1 MNNLKV
7 PLLHF
12 FILFAT
18 FSVAVSQDISTKGAL
33 IIASVEGQVTV
44 TNNESQQPLPAAKI
58 VAGGVIY
65 DGHTIKTGPSAKM
78 ILLLTNGTVATIKAD
93 SSLNIKKF
101 TQEKF
106 DMSKTNINDL
116 SGEPSKSDTVIDIE
130 IGDMVVDVKKL
141 DKKSSFNIESP
152 VGTAGIRGTVP
163 AISVTQTPDG
173 GFQQN
178 TSMLR
183 GEIAFTPRGGGLPT
197 MLGPGQSLSSGI
209 GPNGVMLPMQFGQVS
224 AAMMTAIQADVE
236 AAGEAM
242 GISVDG
248 STDASDASVPASEED
263 APSEDELNESDDER
277 EGASKGVGDDD
288 NGTDAVAL
296 DKAGLI
302 DLDDPEDLAKADSYV
317 EVTGIAAT
325 TLEEKVEQRRSG
337 RRSETSEKDDATF
350 LTDLTS
356 NLDDV
361 VDVSIEAEAI
371 GVKSDAMFDSLLE
384 SSENAA
390 DVKEVVAVAA
400 EIGANDA
407 ESIESVFINVDQ
419 ADAVKEVMEVA
430 SDLGA
435 QDAENLT
442 AVFSNADKA
451 DDLKAVMDVAT
462 ETLGSDDGTGTKVLD
477 SSSASI
483 LSSTLQ
489 NADKADSM
497 KEVMEVASD
506 LGAQD
511 AENLT
516 AVFSNADMADDLKA
530 VMDVAKETLGSDD
543 GSGTKVLDSGS
554 ASILASTLQNADKAD
569 SMKEVMEVAAD
580 LGAQDAANMTSVFQN
595 ADKAADLKAV
605 MDVAKATLG
614 SDDGSGTNVLDASN
628 AANLTS
634 VFQNADKASD
644 LKEVMEV
651 AADLGAQDATN
662 MTSVFQNADKAAD
675 LKAVMDVAK
684 ATLGTDDGSGSGTNK
699 LDASNAANLTSV
711 FQNADK
717 ASDLKEVMTAAAD
730 VGITDA
736 ANLTSVFQNADQAS
750 DLKDVMEDAKALATT
765 GDTSL
770 FTSVM
775 QNADQAASVKKVV
788 EAAKSGGASANID
801 NVLRNASSADKLSE
815 LVDKTSS
822 SGTVN
827 VSLLDTVLE
836 NADMAEDLYDVVD
849 AAETSGG
856 ESFDVTSLLENADK
870 ADKLKTLV
878 EAAQTSGGADSDTLL
893 TQVFNNADQA
903 EDLAAVIVEAQ
914 SSGTTDSVK
923 ALLNNA
929 DQAESFKASMD
940 KAKSEGGTAKLGTL
954 FSVIEKVDASN
965 QGGTGDAANAAK
977 ALESLDALVSVAE
990 TLSGGD
996 SEMEL
1001 GAGFDA
1007 ILNSVDDVEQIA
1019 TALSE
1024 DTSLVTR
1031 LSASDLDAASF
1042 DIGSEVAAS
1051 AFTKLQDQYEAGD
1064 PYLTIIQSNEARA
1077 DDLQF
1082 ALNHPALKIKATDSA
1097 EEITRKQG
1105 LQNSFLDNVD
1115 KIDDLLEIKK
1125 VLGEDADKIT
1135 TVYSNLENIADLKSV
1150 TSNLRFDEDKL
1161 DAVYNNI
1168 SNLAEYRKLSDT
1180 FIDDPRKLD
1189 AVFDT
1194 ANQANVAT
1202 ISELVD
1208 RLDPQKGQ
1216 HDLVFNNLE
1225 YVDDILSITNRF
1237 DGTQRD
1243 SILESVQELS
1253 FNFKNDPEKQRA
1265 IFDNAAQ
1272 VESLSTLYTEFRTD
1286 LDKLDVIFENAD
1298 KADAFLNV
1306 YNDLKDSNFEQLF
1319 TDPSSTLENEGL
1331 AKLKS
1336 EYDSRYH
1343 SIFDENSEIA
1353 AEIAATAFKFREDP
1367 EKLDQVF
1374 SNIDKLQ
1381 DINEFSNDF
1390 AGDRTRIDIF
1400 FNNLNNLD
1408 ELKKFKSLTER
1419 VGLSGGAA
1427 LDLYDQ
1433 DPAYLSIAETSPR
1446 YLEKLVESGV
1456 NLTEVPYTLA
1466 LELEQLSLTTIELK
1480 EVLADLLA
1488 GPQVDG
1494 PTSAPPAQSGQ
1505 QASSDTATLS
1515 FLMDHVIPSQEDQTV
1530 DNVVF
1535 LNPNKVV
1542 DYSEASSSSFFQE
1555 SIDLYFELSDLDS
1568 DDLSASTIDAGYMAA
1583 LEDSEYFV
1591 GGVFGGRN
1599 ISFNQASYDLSN
1611 LESSNLLVAASGTLS
1626 LDGNLNF
1633 QSKLV
1638 KGESAELIFMS
1649 LDQLS
1654 ISEGS
1659 AVSFAGDSLGFGSLD
1674 SIEVI
1679 NVDLYAEGEVNMR
1692 SLDSLVINDSD
1703 MSTSG
1708 NGGADFVHLLAASEL
1723 SINNLRFSE
1732 QVRQIA
1738 MEAMTINLSNLNFP
1752 AGSTVQLN
1760 SLYGGMDG
1768 SYPNFGAKQYGR
1780 VNFIQN
1786 VQYNSNLINS
1796 RTAFD
1801 KHGGNIS
1808 IGSLR

>member
-1 MNNLKV
+1 M
-7 PLLHF
+7 
-12 FILFAT
+12 
-18 FSVAVSQDISTKGAL
+18 
-33 IIASVEGQVTV
+33 
-44 TNNESQQPLPAAKI
+44 
-58 VAGGVIY
+58 
-65 DGHTIKTGPSAKM
+65 
-78 ILLLTNGTVATIKAD
+78 
-93 SSLNIKKF
+93 
-101 TQEKF
+101 
-106 DMSKTNINDL
+106 
-116 SGEPSKSDTVIDIE
+116 
-130 IGDMVVDVKKL
+130 
-141 DKKSSFNIESP
+141 
-152 VGTAGIRGTVP
+152 
-163 AISVTQTPDG
+163 
-173 GFQQN
+173 
-178 TSMLR
+178 
-183 GEIAFTPRGGGLPT
+183 
-197 MLGPGQSLSSGI
+197 
-209 GPNGVMLPMQFGQVS
+209 
-224 AAMMTAIQADVE
+224 
-236 AAGEAM
+236 
-242 GISVDG
+242 
-248 STDASDASVPASEED
+248 
-263 APSEDELNESDDER
+263 
-277 EGASKGVGDDD
+277 
-288 NGTDAVAL
+288 
-296 DKAGLI
+296 
-302 DLDDPEDLAKADSYV
+302 
-317 EVTGIAAT
+317 
-325 TLEEKVEQRRSG
+325 
-337 RRSETSEKDDATF
+337 DAT
-350 LTDLTS
+350 
-356 NLDDV
+356 
-361 VDVSIEAEAI
+361 
-371 GVKSDAMFDSLLE
+371 
-384 SSENAA
+384 
-390 DVKEVVAVAA
+390 
-400 EIGANDA
+400 
-407 ESIESVFINVDQ
+407 
-419 ADAVKEVMEVA
+419 
-430 SDLGA
+430 
-435 QDAENLT
+435 
-442 AVFSNADKA
+442 
-451 DDLKAVMDVAT
+451 
-462 ETLGSDDGTGTKVLD
+462 
-477 SSSASI
+477 
-483 LSSTLQ
+483 
-489 NADKADSM
+489 
-497 KEVMEVASD
+497 
-506 LGAQD
+506 
-511 AENLT
+511 
-516 AVFSNADMADDLKA
+516 
-530 VMDVAKETLGSDD
+530 
-543 GSGTKVLDSGS
+543 
-554 ASILASTLQNADKAD
+554 
-569 SMKEVMEVAAD
+569 
-580 LGAQDAANMTSVFQN
+580 
-595 ADKAADLKAV
+595 
-605 MDVAKATLG
+605 
-614 SDDGSGTNVLDASN
+614 N

-684 ATLGTDDGSGSGTNK
+684 ATLGTDDGTGANK

-750 DLKDVMEDAKALATT
+750 DLKDVMEDAKTLATT

-770 FTSVM
+770 FTSVL

-788 EAAKSGGASANID
+788 AAAKTGGASANID
-801 NVLRNASSADKLSE
+801 NVLRNASSADKLSK
-815 LVDKTSS
+815 LVDKTSTG
-822 SGTVN
+822 GTVN
-827 VSLLDTVLE
+827 ASLLDTVLE
-836 NADMAEDLYDVVD
+836 NADKAEDLFDVVD
-849 AAETSGG
+849 AAETTGG

-870 ADKLKTLV
+870 ADKLKSLV
-878 EAAQTSGGADSDTLL
+878 DAAQTSGGADSDTLL
-893 TQVFNNADQA
+893 TQVFNNADKA

-929 DQAESFKASMD
+929 DKADSFKASMD
-940 KAKSEGGTAKLGTL
+940 KAKSEGGAAKLGTL

-965 QGGTGDAANAAK
+965 QGGSGDAANAAK
-977 ALESLDALVSVAE
+977 ALESLDALVNVAE

-996 SEMEL
+996 ADMEL

-1007 ILNSVDDVEQIA
+1007 ILSNVDDVDQIA

-1024 DTSLVTR
+1024 DASLVTR
-1031 LSASDLDAASF
+1031 LSASDLDAASI

-1051 AFTKLQDQYEAGD
+1051 AFTKLQGQYEAGD
-1064 PYLTIIQSNEARA
+1064 PYLAIIQSNEARA

-1082 ALNHPALKIKATDSA
+1082 ALNHPALKIKDTDSA

-1135 TVYSNLENIADLKSV
+1135 KVYSNLENIADLKSV

-1161 DAVYNNI
+1161 DAVYNDI

-1216 HDLVFNNLE
+1216 HDLVFNNLA

-1253 FNFKNDPEKQRA
+1253 FNFKNDPVKQKA

-1353 AEIAATAFKFREDP
+1353 AEIAATASKFREDP

-1390 AGDRTRIDIF
+1390 AGDRKRIDIF
-1400 FNNLNNLD
+1400 FRNLNNLD

-1419 VGLSGGAA
+1419 VGMSGGAA
-1427 LDLYDQ
+1427 LDLYDL
-1433 DPAYLSIAETSPR
+1433 DPAYLSIAETSPV
-1446 YLEKLVESGV
+1446 YLEKLVDSGV
-1456 NLTEVPYTLA
+1456 TLTEVPYTLA

-1494 PTSAPPAQSGQ
+1494 PTSAPPEQSGQ

-1515 FLMDHVIPSQEDQTV
+1515 FLMDHVIPSQEDETV

-1542 DYSEASSSSFFQE
+1542 DYAEASSSSFFQE
-1555 SIDLYFELSDLDS
+1555 STDLYFELSDLDS
-1568 DDLSASTIDAGYMAA
+1568 DDPSASTNDAGYMDA
-1583 LEDSEYFV
+1583 LEDSGYFV

-1626 LDGNLNF
+1626 LNGNLNF
-1633 QSKLV
+1633 KSKLV
-1638 KGESAELIFMS
+1638 EGESAELIFMS
-1649 LDQLS
+1649 LEKLS

-1723 SINNLRFSE
+1723 SIDNLRFSE

-1796 RTAFD
+1796 RTTFD
-1801 KHGGNIS
+1801 KHGGNIN

>member
-1 MNNLKV
+1 
-7 PLLHF
+7 
-12 FILFAT
+12 
-18 FSVAVSQDISTKGAL
+18 
-33 IIASVEGQVTV
+33 
-44 TNNESQQPLPAAKI
+44 
-58 VAGGVIY
+58 
-65 DGHTIKTGPSAKM
+65 
-78 ILLLTNGTVATIKAD
+78 
-93 SSLNIKKF
+93 
-101 TQEKF
+101 
-106 DMSKTNINDL
+106 
-116 SGEPSKSDTVIDIE
+116 
-130 IGDMVVDVKKL
+130 
-141 DKKSSFNIESP
+141 
-152 VGTAGIRGTVP
+152 
-163 AISVTQTPDG
+163 
-173 GFQQN
+173 
-178 TSMLR
+178 
-183 GEIAFTPRGGGLPT
+183 
-197 MLGPGQSLSSGI
+197 
-209 GPNGVMLPMQFGQVS
+209 
-224 AAMMTAIQADVE
+224 
-236 AAGEAM
+236 
-242 GISVDG
+242 
-248 STDASDASVPASEED
+248 
-263 APSEDELNESDDER
+263 
-277 EGASKGVGDDD
+277 
-288 NGTDAVAL
+288 
-296 DKAGLI
+296 
-302 DLDDPEDLAKADSYV
+302 
-317 EVTGIAAT
+317 
-325 TLEEKVEQRRSG
+325 
-337 RRSETSEKDDATF
+337 
-350 LTDLTS
+350 
-356 NLDDV
+356 
-361 VDVSIEAEAI
+361 
-371 GVKSDAMFDSLLE
+371 
-384 SSENAA
+384 
-390 DVKEVVAVAA
+390 
-400 EIGANDA
+400 
-407 ESIESVFINVDQ
+407 
-419 ADAVKEVMEVA
+419 
-430 SDLGA
+430 
-435 QDAENLT
+435 
-442 AVFSNADKA
+442 
-451 DDLKAVMDVAT
+451 
-462 ETLGSDDGTGTKVLD
+462 
-477 SSSASI
+477 
-483 LSSTLQ
+483 
-489 NADKADSM
+489 
-497 KEVMEVASD
+497 
-506 LGAQD
+506 
-511 AENLT
+511 
-516 AVFSNADMADDLKA
+516 
-530 VMDVAKETLGSDD
+530 
-543 GSGTKVLDSGS
+543 
-554 ASILASTLQNADKAD
+554 ILASTLQNADKAD

-580 LGAQDAANMTSVFQN
+580 LGAQDATNMTSVFQN

-614 SDDGSGTNVLDASN
+614 ADDGSGTNKLDASN

-684 ATLGTDDGSGSGTNK
+684 ATLGADDGTGTNKLDASNAANLTSVFQNADKASDLKEVMEVAADLGAQDATNLTSVFQNADKAADLKAVMDVAKATLGSDDGTGTNK

-750 DLKDVMEDAKALATT
+750 DLKDVMEDAKSLATT

-788 EAAKSGGASANID
+788 AAAKSGGASANID

-836 NADMAEDLYDVVD
+836 NADKAEDLYDVVD

-878 EAAQTSGGADSDTLL
+878 EAAQTSGGTDSDTLL

-914 SSGTTDSVK
+914 TSGTSDSVK

-965 QGGTGDAANAAK
+965 QGGADDATNAAK

-990 TLSGGD
+990 TLTGGG
-996 SEMEL
+996 SEIEL

-1019 TALSE
+1019 TALTE

-1051 AFTKLQDQYEAGD
+1051 AFSKLQDQYEDGD

-1082 ALNHPALKIKATDSA
+1082 ALNHPALKIKTTDSA

-1336 EYDSRYH
+1336 EYNSRYH

-1353 AEIAATAFKFREDP
+1353 AEIAATASKFVEDP

-1400 FNNLNNLD
+1400 FKNLNNLD

-1433 DPAYLSIAETSPR
+1433 DPAYLSIAQTSPG

-1456 NLTEVPYTLA
+1456 TLTEVPYTLA
-1466 LELEQLSLTTIELK
+1466 LELEQLSLTTTELK

-1494 PTSAPPAQSGQ
+1494 PTSAPPAQSGL

-1542 DYSEASSSSFFQE
+1542 DYSEATSSSFFQE
-1555 SIDLYFELSDLDS
+1555 STDLYFELSDLDF
-1568 DDLSASTIDAGYMAA
+1568 DDPSASTIDAGYMGA

-1649 LDQLS
+1649 LEELS

-1659 AVSFAGDSLGFGSLD
+1659 AVSFVGDSLGFGSLD

-1723 SINNLRFSE
+1723 SIDNLRFSE

-1801 KHGGNIS
+1801 KFGGNIN